1 MHVGSLDTLEDQ
13 YLLAHFY
20 LLKKIIDK
28 KLSLKCRLFYFCFHH
43 FSYVVH
49 LPLRMT
55 IIPSKIL
62 YIERLNILETEVK
75 QLRAENANLKN
86 ADDSLEKRV
95 EKLEELSKF
104 KTLRSCQ
111 ELSNRGLT
119 KSGVFDIDPDGDG
132 IGYGPITV
140 YCNFETNETSIYHD
154 REDLIKVSIKT

>member
-1 MHVGSLDTLEDQ
+1 MKVILFLLPSLFLCGTFAAKNDNESIQNL
-13 YLLAHFY
+13 
-20 LLKKIIDK
+20 
-28 KLSLKCRLFYFCFHH
+28 
-43 FSYVVH
+43 
-49 LPLRMT
+49 
-55 IIPSKIL
+55 
-62 YIERLNILETEVK
+62 IERLDALETEVK
-75 QLRAENANLKN
+75 QLRAENTNLKN

-119 KSGVFDIDPDGDG
+119 KSGLFDIDPDGDG

>member
-1 MHVGSLDTLEDQ
+1 MQVILF
-13 YLLAHFY
+13 LL
-20 LLKKIIDK
+20 
-28 KLSLKCRLFYFCFHH
+28 
-43 FSYVVH
+43 
-49 LPLRMT
+49 
-55 IIPSKIL
+55 PSFFLCGTFAAKNDNENNQNL
-62 YIERLNILETEVK
+62 IERLDALETEVK
-75 QLRAENANLKN
+75 QLRAKKCDG
-86 ADDSLEKRV
+86 DDSLEKRV

-119 KSGVFDIDPDGDG
+119 KSGLFDIDPDGDG